1 MRSSQ
6 TPKTYPHHL
15 IKVHVTLKYKKKE
28 RIENCQIVEQF
39 SYASKAFIIQYLYSS
54 SLKPLSLFFRICWIP
69 FFSKF
74 QIPSTYFS
82 SMVIWTIKL
91 THNFLLDHF
100 ILTYTV
106 KVPVYRF
113 LKSIINTKKTSWK
126 STAIIAIIIVIANLG
141 KIKKKKK
148 LLPCIFTHITELR
161 RGCMIQYSELKGHIG
176 QNDPK
181 S

>member
-54 SLKPLSLFFRICWIP
+54 SLKPLSFFFRICWIP

-74 QIPSTYFS
+74 QIPSTHFS
-82 SMVIWTIKL
+82 SIVTWTIKL
-91 THNFLLDHF
+91 THFF
-100 ILTYTV
+100 IGPFYLNLHCKGTCTQTY
-106 KVPVYRF
+106 
-113 LKSIINTKKTSWK
+113 IINTKKTSRK
-126 STAIIAIIIVIANLG
+126 STTIIA
-141 KIKKKKK
+141 
-148 LLPCIFTHITELR
+148 TRELV
-161 RGCMIQYSELKGHIG
+161 
-176 QNDPK
+176 DW
-181 S
+181 